1 MYKIDIVFVLA
12 LVATALG
19 VVSISTH
26 HWSKKSQGPLEA
38 NMGLWKL
45 CLNGSM
51 KDKVKT
57 DFQGCVHLPIDG
69 VKKFPKNSLYAVRA
83 FSIIGVV
90 LLVMSMLCLMHM
102 KRYNKCSMLLLL
114 GGTLSLFISA
124 VVWGIEFRE
133 VQFDNNRAELDL
145 SWSWGV
151 NLASALVSMLALVV
165 MYWSKK

>member
-1 MYKIDIVFVLA
+1 
-12 LVATALG
+12 
-19 VVSISTH
+19 
-26 HWSKKSQGPLEA
+26 
-38 NMGLWKL
+38 
-45 CLNGSM
+45 
-51 KDKVKT
+51 
-57 DFQGCVHLPIDG
+57 
-69 VKKFPKNSLYAVRA
+69 
-83 FSIIGVV
+83 
-90 LLVMSMLCLMHM
+90 
-102 KRYNKCSMLLLL
+102 MLLLL